1 MSYFRQVINLTIF
14 ILFSI
19 YFLISCKKDSEELI
33 PAYIHIDS
41 ISFSNNTGIGLTASH
56 SITDA
61 WVYIDNNLVG
71 AFELPVTFPV
81 LYENVHSVKIR
92 PGIELNGIASTRSY
106 YMIYKEFVKDINLVK
121 DSITNI
127 EVSSSYSSDD
137 VFVWVENFEV
147 GLPAIEEISG
157 SDTNIVK
164 TSLPGQVFEGSFSG
178 AIYLTD
184 EKNYFKAAS
193 VDAFEL
199 PKYGNIVFL
208 ELNYKT
214 NNKFLIGLYAQ
225 SSSNIVEKHV
235 LYINPKDTWN
245 KIYVN
250 LTSVVSQEIDAND
263 FKILFMATKDEGV
276 DQAEILLDNIQ
287 LIYVKES

>member
-19 YFLISCKKDSEELI
+19 YFLISCKKESEELI

-106 YMIYKEFVKDINLVK
+106 YMIYKEFVKDINLTK

-127 EVSSSYSSDD
+127 EVSSSYSNDD

-184 EKNYFKAAS
+184 DKNYFKAAS

-199 PKYGNIVFL
+199 PKYGNFVFL